1 MARKQE
7 LRVTIDPDI
16 LEWLNAEAARR
27 RVSMSLIIREL
38 VLREMPAEAKA
49 R

>member
-7 LRVTIDPDI
+7 LRITLDLDI
-16 LEWLNAEAARR
+16 LEWLKAEADRR
-27 RVSMSLIIREL
+27 RVSMSHIIREL
-38 VLREMPAEAKA
+38 LLREMPAESKA